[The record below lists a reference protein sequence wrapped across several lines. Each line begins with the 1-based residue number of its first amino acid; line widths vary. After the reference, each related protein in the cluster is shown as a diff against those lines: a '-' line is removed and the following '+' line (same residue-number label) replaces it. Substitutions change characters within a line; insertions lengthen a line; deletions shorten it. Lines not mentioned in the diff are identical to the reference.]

1 MASPSET
8 VDSDF
13 PVWGLLPKKETGVS
27 AFLNKYPEYDGR
39 GTVIAIF
46 DSGVDPGADGLQVT
60 SDGKPKVIE
69 RVDCSGAGDVDTS
82 SVVEV
87 KDGAITG
94 LTGRKLRIPKDWKN
108 PSGKYHVGVKNAFE
122 LYPSKL
128 RERIEKERKERLWE
142 PGHKKAQA
150 DAARKLQ
157 EFETKYP
164 QPTGAEKLIKED
176 LENQIE
182 LLASMEKK
190 YYDPGPAYD
199 CVVFYDGDMW
209 RACIDTTEEGDLE
222 KCIVMG
228 PFRKT
233 RDFAP
238 LTKSDQLHY
247 SVNFH
252 DDGNTLE
259 IVSMCSSHG
268 THVASI
274 AAAYCP
280 DSPEKNGI
288 APGAQVVSFTIGDN
302 RLGSMETGTA
312 LVRAMTRIMSKE
324 ESLDDDG
331 WNGHIDVINMS
342 YGEHAHWSNSGRI
355 GELMNEVIN
364 NYGVIWIA
372 SAGNHGPALC
382 TIGTPPDISTNAVI
396 GVGAYVSPDMMAAE
410 YSLRKKLPGTPYTW
424 TSRGPTID
432 GDFGVSIC
440 APGGAIASVPAFT
453 LRGTQ
458 LMNGT
463 SMAAPHVCGAI
474 AVLLSGMKSL
484 SLPYSPYSVKRAIES
499 TAQFME
505 DLDVFAQGHGLL
517 QVERAFAHLCK
528 YSNACERDVRFHVT
542 CGTSSKGIHMR
553 GGLQDKAKEHS
564 ITVEPFFL
572 KNDYADPKPKIDF
585 NVRFALTCS
594 APWVEYP
601 NHLDMMYMARP
612 FAIKVDPTALETG
625 AHFTSIKAFDVACV
639 EKGPVFE
646 VPITVVK
653 PASVERNELPDM
665 VFKDVHFKPG
675 TIKRHFVQVPE
686 DATWAVLRL
695 KARKDTK
702 NSRFV
707 LHCVQLRPQLV
718 CKTQEFHKMVS
729 ISQQSEAVHGF
740 PVKGGIVLEAVVAK
754 WWASLGDVSIDY
766 SLSFHGLKPESP
778 SVTMHGADGILH
790 LEVKSG
796 LRHEELA
803 PVISLKTQVQ
813 VLRPNDSK
821 VCALGSRDVIPP
833 ERQIYELQLS
843 YSFHINKATEISPNS
858 ALLSDLLYESE
869 YESQLWMLFDSNKQL
884 IAAGDAYPCKYLVK
898 VEKGDFILKM
908 HVRHERRELLDRLSD
923 LTLLLA
929 QKLPSTLTL
938 DVYTSHSQALVAG
951 KKAQPVS
958 LAPGSTQPIYITPLP
973 NENNHRKRPDS
984 MWSLK
989 GATMG
994 QYLSGTISLAKDEIG
1009 KKVDLYSFRYILPPE
1024 PPKKQSN
1031 NGSKVAAAA
1040 AAAAAT
1046 CSSSSAESKEGSKE
1060 KERSKADEFNEALR
1074 DMQISWLSK
1083 IGLRGANMELNN
1095 TIFAKLNADFPDHLP
1110 LLLARLQSLSDF
1122 FGEPNSTELLF
1133 SHPHLTVEAL
1143 ALANQIISLVNQE
1156 KLLAFF
1162 GLKNDSRPDS
1172 AKIKTQM
1179 EKQKAALIDAL
1190 VRKGSI
1196 LSELHLAAQRGLDP
1210 VEVVQEGVEIVLP
1223 SPTPAEIDAIMKD
1236 ILKFAD
1242 YSDSKVIPFSIQHAL
1257 VNEHYGRALKLTQKQ
1272 QEEKQSRDLDVKCLQ
1287 YLQNLGWEHAAHHLE
1302 AGLPV
1307 RYPATYHP
1315 F

>member
-1 MASPSET
+1 MATSNDM
-8 VDSDF
+8 VDTDF
-13 PVWGLLPKKETGVS
+13 PSWALLPKKETNVM

-69 RVDCSGAGDVDTS
+69 RIDCSGAGDVDTS
-82 SVVEV
+82 TVV
-87 KDGAITG
+87 KANDGAILG

-108 PSGKYHVGVKNAFE
+108 PTGEYHIGVKNAFE

-128 RERIEKERKERLWE
+128 RERIEKERKERRWD
-142 PGHKKAQA
+142 PGHKSAQA
-150 DAARKLQ
+150 EAARKLQ
-157 EFETKYP
+157 EFEAKNP
-164 QPTGAEKLIKED
+164 QPTGPDKLMKED
-176 LENQIE
+176 YETQIE

-199 CVVFYDGDMW
+199 CVVFHDGEMW
-209 RACIDTTEEGDLE
+209 RACVDTTEEGDLE
-222 KCIVMG
+222 KCVVMG

-252 DDGNTLE
+252 DKGNTLE

-280 DSPEKNGI
+280 DNPEKNGV
-288 APGAQVVSFTIGDN
+288 APGAQIVSFTIGDN

-312 LVRAMTRIMSKE
+312 LVRAMTRVMSKE
-324 ESLDDDG
+324 ESQDDDG

-342 YGEHAHWSNSGRI
+342 YGEHVHWSGSGRV

-372 SAGNHGPALC
+372 SAGNNGPALC
-382 TIGTPPDISTNAVI
+382 TISTPPDISTNAVI
-396 GVGAYVSPDMMAAE
+396 GVGAYVSPDMMVAE
-410 YSLRKKLPGTPYTW
+410 YSMRKKLPGTPYTW
-424 TSRGPTID
+424 TSRGPTTD

-463 SMAAPHVCGAI
+463 SMAAPHVCGAV
-474 AVLLSGMKSL
+474 ALLVSGMKAR
-484 SLPYSPYSVKRAIES
+484 SLPYSPYSMKRALEN
-499 TAQFME
+499 TAQYME
-505 DLDVFAQGHGLL
+505 DLDDFAQGHGLL
-517 QVERAFAHLCK
+517 QVEKAFAHLCK
-528 YSNACERDVRFHVT
+528 YADACERDVRFHIT
-542 CGTSSKGIHMR
+542 CGTSGKGIHLR
-553 GGLQDKAKEHS
+553 GGLQDTAKEQS

-572 KNDYADPKPKIDF
+572 KNDYADPKSKIEF
-585 NVRFALTCS
+585 NIRFALACS

-601 NHLDMMYMARP
+601 SHLDMMYMNRP
-612 FAIKVDPTALETG
+612 FTIKVDPTALEPGVHSTC
-625 AHFTSIKAFDVACV
+625 IKAYDVTCV
-639 EKGPVFE
+639 DKGSVFE

-653 PASVERNELPDM
+653 PLAVDKSELPDLTFNN
-665 VFKDVHFKPG
+665 VYFKPG
-675 TIKRHFVQVPE
+675 TIKRHFVQVPD
-686 DATWAVLRL
+686 DATWGVLRL

-707 LHCVQLRPQLV
+707 LHCVQLRPQLM

-729 ISQQSEAVHGF
+729 ISQQSEATHGF
-740 PVKGGIVLEAVVAK
+740 PVKGGIILEAVVAK
-754 WWASLGDVSIDY
+754 WWASLGDVCIDY
-766 SLSFHGLKPESP
+766 SLSFYGLKPESP
-778 SVTMHGADGILH
+778 TVMMHGADGILH
-790 LEVKSG
+790 LEVRSS
-796 LRHEELA
+796 LRHEELS
-803 PVISLKTQVQ
+803 PTISLKTQVQ
-813 VLRPNDSK
+813 VLRPNDAK
-821 VCALGSRDVIPP
+821 VCALGTRDVIPP
-833 ERQIYELQLS
+833 SRQIYELQLS

-898 VEKGDFILKM
+898 VEKGDFVLKM
-908 HVRHERRELLDRLSD
+908 HVRHERRELLDRLTD

-938 DVYTSHSQALVAG
+938 DVYTSHSQALIAG
-951 KKAQPVS
+951 KKAQPIV
-958 LAPGSTQPIYITPLP
+958 LAPGTTQPIYITPLP
-973 NENNHRKRPDS
+973 NEK
-984 MWSLK
+984 SLK

-994 QYLSGTISLAKDEIG
+994 QYLSGTISYAKDEIG

-1024 PPKKQSN
+1024 PPRKQSS
-1031 NGSKVAAAA
+1031 NGSKVAMAVC
-1040 AAAAAT
+1040 T
-1046 CSSSSAESKEGSKE
+1046 SSSSDSKESNKE
-1060 KERSKADEFNEALR
+1060 KERSKADDFKDALR
-1074 DMQISWLSK
+1074 DTKISWMAK
-1083 IGLRGANMELNN
+1083 IGLHGDNMKLSKTIFDELNTN
-1095 TIFAKLNADFPDHLP
+1095 FEDHLP
-1110 LLLARLQSLSDF
+1110 LLLSRLQSLYDF
-1122 FGEPNSTELLF
+1122 LSENNNSELF
-1133 SHPHLTVEAL
+1133 FAYKSLTLEAL
-1143 ALANQIISLVNQE
+1143 GLADRIINLINQDT
-1156 KLLAFF
+1156 LLSYF

-1172 AKIKTQM
+1172 TKIKTQM
-1179 EKQKAALIDAL
+1179 EKQKLALVDAH
-1190 VRKGSI
+1190 VRKGLI
-1196 LSELHLAAQRGLDP
+1196 LSELYLASQQKLDAVDTAP
-1210 VEVVQEGVEIVLP
+1210 KDSGVALP
-1223 SPTPAEIDAIMKD
+1223 SPTREELDSIMKE
-1236 ILKFAD
+1236 ILKYAD
-1242 YSDSKVIPFSIQHAL
+1242 YSDTRVVPFSIQHA
-1257 VNEHYGRALKLTQKQ
+1257 VVFEHYGRALKFTQKQ
-1272 QEEKQSRDLDVKCLQ
+1272 QEEKQSKDLDLKSLQ
-1287 YLQNLGWEHAAHHLE
+1287 YLQNLGWEHAAQHME

-1307 RYPATYHP
+1307 RYPSTYHP